1 MTNGLDLIKYH
12 SLALLGWFLCAIYI
26 LCHQIL
32 TDAYTPS
39 NRRCI
44 QFGVRKKNQRYSS
57 RFWIFISKTLKR
69 DVFIKRIPMD
79 AFIVHLKI
87 IALLLCGI
95 KQTLIPQEGLPYSV
109 ALIGQTI
116 NAVVGK
122 PNFCQFHN
130 HSSSSS
136 VIELPKYSRHLE
148 IASSL
153 FSSRTISAHRTSFCF
168 MPLL

>member
-1 MTNGLDLIKYH
+1 M
-12 SLALLGWFLCAIYI
+12 
-26 LCHQIL
+26 

-44 QFGVRKKNQRYSS
+44 QFGVRKKNQRYSL

-69 DVFIKRIPMD
+69 NVFIKRIPMD

-116 NAVVGK
+116 NAVVSK

-136 VIELPKYSRHLE
+136 VIELPKYSGRILNF
-148 IASSL
+148 ALPSALSTGRV
-153 FSSRTISAHRTSFCF
+153 SVRVRGRKRKISIRIFLVFLA
-168 MPLL
+168 